1 MEGYKE
7 AIEALKCY
15 IEYLEDI
22 KFKLE
27 AKQFYIRY
35 LQEKEEEEEIMHY

>member
-7 AIEALKCY
+7 AIEGLKCY

>member
-1 MEGYKE
+1 MKSYKE
-7 AIEALKCY
+7 DIEAIRCY